1 MHLTPMSEE
10 EIKINHASVVVS
22 RSKVV
27 ISVDNSIVVITDQ
40 SAARL
45 IFDSMKTMLTVKL
58 NNATDTVP
66 EGPSITEEDWLRAS
80 EQKHWER

>member
-1 MHLTPMSEE
+1 MHLTPISEE

-40 SAARL
+40 LAARL
-45 IFDSMKTMLTVKL
+45 IFDSMNAMLTAKL
-58 NNATDTVP
+58 NNATVTVR
-66 EGPSITEEDWLRAS
+66 EELSITEKDWLRESALGRW
-80 EQKHWER
+80 KP